1 MRSSATRTLA
11 GLALGVGLIAAVGA
25 CSSDEGLPRVAGT
38 HEAVLLREPA
48 PWPDPAVVP
57 NQVLRFRVE
66 VVGGRLEGVLDP
78 SVVEVQFGSG
88 ELGCSSGGSPRFEDL
103 EPGTSLTFEQ
113 VILGDV
119 FPAVS
124 PPAVRAQSVR
134 VDC

>member
-1 MRSSATRTLA
+1 MTRTLA
-11 GLALGVGLIAAVGA
+11 RLALAAGLIVAVGA
-25 CSSDEGLPRVAGT
+25 CSSDDGLPRVAGT

-57 NQVLRFRVE
+57 DQLLRLRVE
-66 VVGGRLEGVLDP
+66 VVGGRPEGVLDP
-78 SVVEVQFGSG
+78 SVVEVQFGPEELVCGSG
-88 ELGCSSGGSPRFEDL
+88 RSPRFEDL